1 MRGEPA
7 VLPHRPPLAEAEQ
20 GAAPIKP
27 AALIRLSAPTLGSG
41 PPAAAVPPG
50 AQPLQPR
57 FADLGLAD
65 LRAALDGDEF
75 SLAYQPIVSAA
86 TRAITGCEAL
96 LRWDHPIL
104 GPVSPADFVPLAEE
118 TGAIGPIG
126 RWVLETACRQAAA
139 WPEHCR
145 VSVNVSPV
153 QLQAP
158 GFAAQVAAA
167 LQASGLAAR
176 RLELELTE
184 GVPMRD
190 AAVALNGIMAVRALG
205 VSVALDDFG
214 TGFASL
220 SYLQRFVFD
229 RIKIDR
235 SFIRDLG
242 EARESWFLVRTMHDI
257 AHHFGMAVTA
267 EGIETEDEAQLLREF
282 GSRELQGFLFSRPV
296 TSAALTELLAGT
308 AQAPRGREA
317 ERQPKSLSHAAP

>member
-7 VLPHRPPLAEAEQ
+7 VLPLRPYLAEAGQ
-20 GAAPIKP
+20 GAAPIEP
-27 AALIRLSAPTLGSG
+27 SALIRRSVPILGSDH
-41 PPAAAVPPG
+41 PAAEASPG
-50 AQPLQPR
+50 AQPIRPR
-57 FADLGLAD
+57 LADLGRAD
-65 LRAALDGDEF
+65 LQAALDRKEF

-96 LRWDHPIL
+96 LRWHHPIL

-118 TGAIGPIG
+118 TGAIDPIG
-126 RWVLETACRQAAA
+126 RWVLDTACRQAAA

-153 QLQAP
+153 QLQEP
-158 GFAAQVAAA
+158 GFAAQVGAA
-167 LQASGLAAR
+167 LRASGLAAH

-214 TGFASL
+214 TGFSSL
-220 SYLQRFVFD
+220 GYLQRFVFD

-235 SFIRDLG
+235 SFIRSLG
-242 EARESWFLVRTMHDI
+242 EARESRFLVRTMHDI

-296 TSAALTELLAGT
+296 TSAAVTELLAGT
-308 AQAPRGREA
+308 AQAPTGREA
-317 ERQPKSLSHAAP
+317 ERQPKSRGHAAP